1 MGVDGDLEQRYWP
14 LVVTAC
20 EWRAFGVEDPE
31 VIAGRVFADV
41 EPRTRVGLATIFKA
55 IEREVAQA
63 YRNKAPS
70 AGSGPLGLPS
80 TWLVRAPADTRPR
93 ALVALSDLPDRER
106 RILQLAY
113 WDELSRAEIS
123 EVLKVDLVVVARRL
137 DRAVVRFRGRL
148 AKREPGHPHDD
159 LVTILKELKPGPH
172 HRSVEWF
179 G

>member
-41 EPRTRVGLATIFKA
+41 EPRSVVGLATLFKA
-55 IEREVAQA
+55 IDQEVARA
-63 YRNKAPS
+63 YQNSAPS
-70 AGSGPLGLPS
+70 AGSGPLGLPA
-80 TWLVRAPADTRPR
+80 TWLAFAPADRRPR

-113 WDELSRAEIS
+113 WDELTRIEIS

-137 DRAVVRFRGRL
+137 DKAFDRFRSRL
-148 AKREPGHPHDD
+148 AKREPGVSHED
-159 LVTILKELKPGPH
+159 LVAVLKDLKPGPH
-172 HRSVEWF
+172 HRSPSPYS
-179 G
+179 